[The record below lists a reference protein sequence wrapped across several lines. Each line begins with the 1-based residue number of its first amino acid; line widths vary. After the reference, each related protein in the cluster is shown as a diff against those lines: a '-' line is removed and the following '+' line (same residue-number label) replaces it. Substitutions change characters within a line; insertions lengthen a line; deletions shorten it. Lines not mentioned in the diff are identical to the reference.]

1 MTLAAAQQHY
11 DSMLPPDQ
19 DDIECTYTGEI
30 WVKGILFEYED
41 GILQHVT
48 VPSELWP
55 LTEMQC
61 RAYQMIADGEA
72 CGQ

>member
-1 MTLAAAQQHY
+1 MTLQAAQARY
-11 DSMLPPDQ
+11 DNMQPD
-19 DDIECTYTGEI
+19 DTESECTYTGEI
-30 WVKGILFEYED
+30 WVKGIRFDYED
-41 GILQHVT
+41 GILQSVT

-61 RAYQMIADGEA
+61 RSYQMIADGEA

>member
-1 MTLAAAQQHY
+1 MTLSAAQERY
-11 DSMLPPDQ
+11 DNMQPD
-19 DDIECTYTGEI
+19 DTESECTYTGEI

-72 CGQ
+72 CDNE